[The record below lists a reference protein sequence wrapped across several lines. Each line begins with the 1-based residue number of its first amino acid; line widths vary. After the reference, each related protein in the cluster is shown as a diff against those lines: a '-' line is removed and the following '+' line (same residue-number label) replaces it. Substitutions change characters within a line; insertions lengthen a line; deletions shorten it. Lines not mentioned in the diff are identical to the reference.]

1 MNKSNKNKRLK
12 FKSLKPKKKKI
23 RIVLGENEKT
33 VLLAVGVSALFLGS
47 LALPGLPVA
56 LQPIIKMR
64 GNKGFFK
71 LLKKLRDK
79 NMIYLGGDK
88 VRLTSRG
95 IRLYKIA
102 SIDQIKIAKPDKWD
116 GLWRLISYDVPNK
129 YNKSR
134 DHFRLVLENL
144 GFIRIQDSL
153 WVYPYECKQE
163 LAVIANT
170 LGLGPYVIM
179 MITDKLPKESEWLRE
194 FDLEDY
200 K

>member
-1 MNKSNKNKRLK
+1 
-12 FKSLKPKKKKI
+12 
-23 RIVLGENEKT
+23 LGENEKT

-47 LALPGLPVA
+47 LAFPNLPMV

-79 NMIYLGGDK
+79 NVIYLGGDRIK
-88 VRLTSRG
+88 LTPKG
-95 IRLYKIA
+95 VKLFKIA
-102 SIDQIKIAKPDKWD
+102 SVDQIEIERPGQWD
-116 GLWRLISYDVPNK
+116 GLWRLVSYDVPNK

-134 DHFRLVLENL
+134 DVFRSALERM
-144 GFIRIQDSL
+144 GFRQIQESL
-153 WVYPYECKQE
+153 WVHPYECKE
-163 LAVIANT
+163 EIAAAAKN
-170 LGLGPYVIM
+170 LRLSPYVIVM
-179 MITDKLPKESEWLRE
+179 TTDKLSREQDWLRV